1 MAALGRVF
9 RGFIEGKYFGVP
21 NGNFKWGHAG
31 FHVSN
36 RAKCLGFIGRSV
48 LYYSPTRV
56 GVVKFWDGSPQN
68 CAPRLK
74 YTAKKEPLGSR
85 HETRDTHQ
93 TYHPPRSTKNEVR
106 DVC

>member
-1 MAALGRVF
+1 
-9 RGFIEGKYFGVP
+9 
-21 NGNFKWGHAG
+21 
-31 FHVSN
+31 
-36 RAKCLGFIGRSV
+36 
-48 LYYSPTRV
+48 V

-68 CAPRLK
+68 CAHRLK

-85 HETRDTHQ
+85 HETRDTYQ